1 MLCILKNVTN
11 FEPIKEN
18 TMTVRDN
25 TGMKKSVFVVMFVI
39 SLIATLAFLFASP
52 IPEWF
57 WVCLPTLTAGLT
69 GSLDSM

>member
-1 MLCILKNVTN
+1 
-11 FEPIKEN
+11 
-18 TMTVRDN
+18 MTVRDN

-39 SLIATLAFLFASP
+39 SLIATLAFLFVSP